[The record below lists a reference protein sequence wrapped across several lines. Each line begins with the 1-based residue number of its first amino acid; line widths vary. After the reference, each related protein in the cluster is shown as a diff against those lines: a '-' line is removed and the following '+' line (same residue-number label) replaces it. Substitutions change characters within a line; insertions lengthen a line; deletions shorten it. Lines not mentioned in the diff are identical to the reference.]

1 MAILRIE
8 RPQSQPRQLP
18 LLPCGERIAASQ
30 SRLPFFDG
38 VLNRD
43 VPELGPL
50 VDLAAPVGILHG
62 PRKWMLGRNHPPVAS
77 SLPVVLYENETSRIY
92 LPHR

>member
-8 RPQSQPRQLP
+8 RPRSQRRQLP

-43 VPELGPL
+43 VPAPGPL

-62 PRKWMLGRNHPPVAS
+62 PRKWMLAGITPPVAS
-77 SLPVVLYENETSRIY
+77 SLPVVLYDNETSRID